1 VIRLLIAAP
10 SAIVRAGLESVGAQ
24 ASGIEVVGASG
35 LAGLSAAID
44 RHQPD
49 VVLAAV
55 EAHHD
60 EPPEDLIALAARD
73 GAPAIV
79 VLAPDLQSAWTGDA
93 LRSGIRAVLPG
104 DLGPREIL
112 AAVEAAAA
120 GLAVLHPQ
128 DIPAL
133 VADRPLLPAA
143 QRKPSRRARFRCSR
157 CWPRAWNGNKTIAW
171 KLGISEHTAKF
182 HVASILSKLN
192 AGTRRKRVTL
202 GIRSG
207 ADSSIIVPP
216 LRMHNTNFDRGCRLS
231 YR

>member
-1 VIRLLIAAP
+1 MIRLLIAAP

-24 ASGIEVVGASG
+24 GAGIQVVGASG
-35 LAGLSAAID
+35 LAGLSAAVD
-44 RHQPD
+44 RYQPD
-49 VVLAAV
+49 VLLAAV

-79 VLAPDLQSAWTGDA
+79 VLAPDLQSTWTRDA

-104 DLGPREIL
+104 DLGAREIL

-120 GLAVLHPQ
+120 GLVVLHPQ
-128 DIPAL
+128 DITAL

-143 QRKPSRRARFRCSR
+143 QLQTLT
-157 CWPRAWNGNKTIAW
+157 PREIQVLAMLAEGHGNKTIAW

-192 AGTRRKRVTL
+192 AGTRTEAVTL
-202 GIRSG
+202 GIR
-207 ADSSIIVPP
+207 
-216 LRMHNTNFDRGCRLS
+216 RGLILI
-231 YR
+231 

>member
-10 SAIVRAGLESVGAQ
+10 SAIVRAGLESVGAHN
-24 ASGIEVVGASG
+24 SGIEVVGASS

-60 EPPEDLIALAARD
+60 EPPEDLIALANRD

-79 VLAPDLQSAWTGDA
+79 VMAPDLQSSWTGDA

-104 DLGPREIL
+104 DLGPREIQ

-120 GLAVLHPQ
+120 GLVVLHPQ

-133 VADRPLLPAA
+133 VADRPLPAA
-143 QRKPSRRARFRCSR
+143 QSQMLT
-157 CWPRAWNGNKTIAW
+157 PREIQVLAMLAEGHGNKTIAW

-192 AGTRRKRVTL
+192 AGTRTEAVTL
-202 GIRSG
+202 GIR
-207 ADSSIIVPP
+207 
-216 LRMHNTNFDRGCRLS
+216 RGLILI
-231 YR
+231 

>member
-1 VIRLLIAAP
+1 MIRLLIAAP

-24 ASGIEVVGASG
+24 GHGIEVVGASG
-35 LAGLSAAID
+35 LTGLSAAID

-73 GAPAIV
+73 GAPAMV
-79 VLAPDLQSAWTGDA
+79 VLAPDLQSTWTGEA

-120 GLAVLHPQ
+120 GLVVLHPQ

-133 VADRPLLPAA
+133 VTERPLPTA
-143 QRKPSRRARFRCSR
+143 QTQTLT
-157 CWPRAWNGNKTIAW
+157 PREIQVLAMLAEGHGNKTIAW

-192 AGTRRKRVTL
+192 AGTRTEAVTL
-202 GIRSG
+202 GIR
-207 ADSSIIVPP
+207 
-216 LRMHNTNFDRGCRLS
+216 RGLILI
-231 YR
+231 

>member
-24 ASGIEVVGASG
+24 GSSIEVVGASG
-35 LAGLSAAID
+35 LVGLGAAID
-44 RHQPD
+44 RHQPE
-49 VVLAAV
+49 VVLAAL
-55 EAHHD
+55 ETHHD

-79 VLAPDLQSAWTGDA
+79 VLTPDLQSAWTGDA

-120 GLAVLHPQ
+120 GLVVLHPQ

-133 VADRPLLPAA
+133 VGDRPLPPA
-143 QRKPSRRARFRCSR
+143 QLQTLT
-157 CWPRAWNGNKTIAW
+157 PRESQVLAMLAEGYGNKTIAW

-192 AGTRRKRVTL
+192 AGTRTEAVTL
-202 GIRSG
+202 GIR
-207 ADSSIIVPP
+207 
-216 LRMHNTNFDRGCRLS
+216 RGLILI
-231 YR
+231 

>member
-1 VIRLLIAAP
+1 MIRLLIAAP

-24 ASGIEVVGASG
+24 GPGIEVVGAST

-49 VVLAAV
+49 VVLVAL

-79 VLAPDLQSAWTGDA
+79 VLAPDLQSSWTGDA
-93 LRSGIRAVLPG
+93 LRAGIRAVLPG

-112 AAVEAAAA
+112 AAVEAVAA
-120 GLAVLHPQ
+120 GLTVLHPQ

-133 VADRPLLPAA
+133 VTERALPAA
-143 QRKPSRRARFRCSR
+143 SIQTLT
-157 CWPRAWNGNKTIAW
+157 PREIQVLAMLAEGHGNKTIAW

-192 AGTRRKRVTL
+192 AGTRTEAVTL
-202 GIRSG
+202 GIR
-207 ADSSIIVPP
+207 
-216 LRMHNTNFDRGCRLS
+216 RGLIMI
-231 YR
+231 

>member
-24 ASGIEVVGASG
+24 GAGIEVVAASG
-35 LAGLSAAID
+35 LAGLGAAID

-49 VVLAAV
+49 VVLAAL
-55 EAHHD
+55 EMHHD
-60 EPPEDLIALAARD
+60 EPPEDLIALAARE
-73 GAPAIV
+73 GAPAFV
-79 VLAPDLQSAWTGDA
+79 VLAPDLQSSWAGDA

-133 VADRPLLPAA
+133 VADRPLPAA
-143 QRKPSRRARFRCSR
+143 QLQTLT
-157 CWPRAWNGNKTIAW
+157 PREVQVLAMLAEGHGNKTIAW

-192 AGTRRKRVTL
+192 AGTRTEAVTL
-202 GIRSG
+202 GIR
-207 ADSSIIVPP
+207 
-216 LRMHNTNFDRGCRLS
+216 RGLILI
-231 YR
+231 

>member
-1 VIRLLIAAP
+1 MIRLLIAAP

-24 ASGIEVVGASG
+24 SPGLEVVGASS
-35 LAGLSAAID
+35 LAGLAAAID

-49 VVLAAV
+49 VVLAAL
-55 EAHHD
+55 ETHHD
-60 EPPEDLIALAARD
+60 EAPEDLIALAGRD
-73 GAPAIV
+73 GAPAII
-79 VLAPDLQSAWTGDA
+79 VLAPDLQSSWTGDA
-93 LRSGIRAVLPG
+93 LRSGIRGVLPG

-133 VADRPLLPAA
+133 VAERPLPATPT
-143 QRKPSRRARFRCSR
+143 QMLT
-157 CWPRAWNGNKTIAW
+157 PREVQVLAMLAEGHGNKTIAW

-192 AGTRRKRVTL
+192 AGTRTEAVTL
-202 GIRSG
+202 GIR
-207 ADSSIIVPP
+207 
-216 LRMHNTNFDRGCRLS
+216 RGLILI
-231 YR
+231 

>member
-24 ASGIEVVGASG
+24 GRDVEVAGVSG

-49 VVLAAV
+49 VVLAAI

-60 EPPEDLIALAARD
+60 EPPEDLIALAGRD

-104 DLGPREIL
+104 DLGVREIL

-133 VADRPLLPAA
+133 VAERPLPAA
-143 QRKPSRRARFRCSR
+143 LPQSLT
-157 CWPRAWNGNKTIAW
+157 PREMQVLAMLAEGHGNKTIAW

-192 AGTRRKRVTL
+192 AGTRTEAVTL
-202 GIRSG
+202 GIR
-207 ADSSIIVPP
+207 
-216 LRMHNTNFDRGCRLS
+216 RGLILI
-231 YR
+231 

>member
-24 ASGIEVVGASG
+24 SPGLEVVGASS
-35 LAGLSAAID
+35 LAGLAAAID

-49 VVLAAV
+49 VVLAAL
-55 EAHHD
+55 ETHHD
-60 EPPEDLIALAARD
+60 EPPEDLIALAGRD
-73 GAPAIV
+73 GAPAII
-79 VLAPDLQSAWTGDA
+79 VLAPDLQSSWTGDA
-93 LRSGIRAVLPG
+93 LRSGIRGVLPG

-133 VADRPLLPAA
+133 VAERPLPATPT
-143 QRKPSRRARFRCSR
+143 QMLT
-157 CWPRAWNGNKTIAW
+157 PREVQVLAMLAEGHGNKTIAW

-192 AGTRRKRVTL
+192 AGTRTEAVTL
-202 GIRSG
+202 GIR
-207 ADSSIIVPP
+207 
-216 LRMHNTNFDRGCRLS
+216 RGLILI
-231 YR
+231 

>member
-1 VIRLLIAAP
+1 MIRLLIAAP

-24 ASGIEVVGASG
+24 GNGIEVVGASG

-49 VVLAAV
+49 VVLAAI

-73 GAPAIV
+73 GAPAMV
-79 VLAPDLQSAWTGDA
+79 VLAPDLQSAWTGEA

-120 GLAVLHPQ
+120 GLVVLHPQ

-133 VADRPLLPAA
+133 VADRPLPPA
-143 QRKPSRRARFRCSR
+143 QTQTLT
-157 CWPRAWNGNKTIAW
+157 PREVQVLAMLAEGHGNKTIAW

-192 AGTRRKRVTL
+192 AGTRTEAVTL
-202 GIRSG
+202 GIR
-207 ADSSIIVPP
+207 
-216 LRMHNTNFDRGCRLS
+216 RGLILI
-231 YR
+231 

>member
-10 SAIVRAGLESVGAQ
+10 SAVARAGLESMGAQ
-24 ASGIEVVGASG
+24 RAGIEVVGASG

-49 VVLAAV
+49 VVLAAL
-55 EAHHD
+55 ETHHD

-79 VLAPDLQSAWTGDA
+79 VLAPDLESSWTGDA

-120 GLAVLHPQ
+120 GLIVLHPQ

-133 VADRPLLPAA
+133 VAERTLPAA
-143 QRKPSRRARFRCSR
+143 QAQALT
-157 CWPRAWNGNKTIAW
+157 PREAQVLAMLAEGHGNKTIAW

-192 AGTRRKRVTL
+192 AGTRTEAVTL
-202 GIRSG
+202 GIR
-207 ADSSIIVPP
+207 
-216 LRMHNTNFDRGCRLS
+216 RGLILI
-231 YR
+231 

>member
-49 VVLAAV
+49 VVLVAV
-55 EAHHD
+55 EAHYD
-60 EPPEDLIALAARD
+60 EPPEDLVALAARD
-73 GAPAIV
+73 GGPAIV
-79 VLAPDLQSAWTGDA
+79 VLAPDLQSSWTGDA
-93 LRSGIRAVLPG
+93 LRAGIRAVLPG

-133 VADRPLLPAA
+133 VAERPLPAA
-143 QRKPSRRARFRCSR
+143 QTQRLT
-157 CWPRAWNGNKTIAW
+157 PREIQVLGMLAEGHGNKTIAW

-192 AGTRRKRVTL
+192 AGTRTEAVTL
-202 GIRSG
+202 GIR
-207 ADSSIIVPP
+207 
-216 LRMHNTNFDRGCRLS
+216 RGLILI
-231 YR
+231 

>member
-24 ASGIEVVGASG
+24 GAGIQVVGASG
-35 LAGLSAAID
+35 LAGLSAAVD
-44 RHQPD
+44 RYQPD
-49 VVLAAV
+49 VLLAAV

-79 VLAPDLQSAWTGDA
+79 VLAPDLQSTWTGDA

-104 DLGPREIL
+104 DLGAREIL

-120 GLAVLHPQ
+120 GLVVLHPQ
-128 DIPAL
+128 DITAL

-143 QRKPSRRARFRCSR
+143 QLQTLT
-157 CWPRAWNGNKTIAW
+157 PREIQVLAMLAEGHGNKTIAW

-192 AGTRRKRVTL
+192 AGTRTEAVTL
-202 GIRSG
+202 GI
-207 ADSSIIVPP
+207 
-216 LRMHNTNFDRGCRLS
+216 LRGLILI
-231 YR
+231 

>member
-24 ASGIEVVGASG
+24 GSGIEVVGASS

-49 VVLAAV
+49 AVIAAV
-55 EAHHD
+55 EAHYD

-73 GAPAIV
+73 GAPAIM
-79 VLAPDLQSAWTGDA
+79 VLAPDLQSSWTGDA
-93 LRSGIRAVLPG
+93 LRAGIRAVLPG
-104 DLGPREIL
+104 DLGPREIR
-112 AAVEAAAA
+112 AAVEAVAA

-133 VADRPLLPAA
+133 VAERPLPAA
-143 QRKPSRRARFRCSR
+143 HTQTLT
-157 CWPRAWNGNKTIAW
+157 PREAQVLAMLAEGHGNKTIAW

-192 AGTRRKRVTL
+192 AGTRTEAVTL
-202 GIRSG
+202 GIR
-207 ADSSIIVPP
+207 
-216 LRMHNTNFDRGCRLS
+216 RGLIFI
-231 YR
+231 

>member
-24 ASGIEVVGASG
+24 AAGIEVVGASG

-73 GAPAIV
+73 GAPVIV
-79 VLAPDLQSAWTGDA
+79 VLAPDLQSTWTGDA
-93 LRSGIRAVLPG
+93 LRAGIRAVLPG
-104 DLGPREIL
+104 DLSPREIL

-120 GLAVLHPQ
+120 GLVVLHPQ

-133 VADRPLLPAA
+133 VTERPLPTA
-143 QRKPSRRARFRCSR
+143 QTQTLT
-157 CWPRAWNGNKTIAW
+157 PREIQVLAMLAEGHGNKTIAW

-192 AGTRRKRVTL
+192 AGTRTEAVTL
-202 GIRSG
+202 GIR
-207 ADSSIIVPP
+207 
-216 LRMHNTNFDRGCRLS
+216 RGLILI
-231 YR
+231 

>member
-1 VIRLLIAAP
+1 MIRLLIAAP

-24 ASGIEVVGASG
+24 GSGIEVVGASG
-35 LAGLSAAID
+35 LAGLSAAVD

-55 EAHHD
+55 ETHHD
-60 EPPEDLIALAARD
+60 EPPEDLIALAARED
-73 GAPAIV
+73 APAIV
-79 VLAPDLQSAWTGDA
+79 VLAPDLQSSWTGDA

-120 GLAVLHPQ
+120 GLVVLHPQ

-133 VADRPLLPAA
+133 VADRPLPAA
-143 QRKPSRRARFRCSR
+143 HLQTLT
-157 CWPRAWNGNKTIAW
+157 PREIQVLAMLAEGHVNKTIAW

-192 AGTRRKRVTL
+192 AGTRTEAVTL
-202 GIRSG
+202 GIR
-207 ADSSIIVPP
+207 
-216 LRMHNTNFDRGCRLS
+216 RGLILI
-231 YR
+231 

>member
-1 VIRLLIAAP
+1 MIRLLIAAP

-24 ASGIEVVGASG
+24 GRDVEVAGVSG

-49 VVLAAV
+49 VVLAAI

-60 EPPEDLIALAARD
+60 EPPEDLIALAGRD

-104 DLGPREIL
+104 DLGVREIL

-133 VADRPLLPAA
+133 VAERPLPAA
-143 QRKPSRRARFRCSR
+143 LPQSLT
-157 CWPRAWNGNKTIAW
+157 PREMQVLAMLAEGHGNKTIAW

-192 AGTRRKRVTL
+192 AGTRTEAVTL
-202 GIRSG
+202 GIR
-207 ADSSIIVPP
+207 
-216 LRMHNTNFDRGCRLS
+216 RGLILI
-231 YR
+231 